1 MKKKAYAKI
10 NLVLDV
16 AGKRSDGYHNVDM
29 IMQTIGLCDILY
41 VDKAFGSIEIS
52 GTGTIPYD
60 KTNLAYRA
68 AKLFFDVTGKKAG
81 AKIYIEKNIPVCAG
95 MAGGSSDAAAVL
107 TALNSIY
114 GKPLG
119 TKRLMRIS
127 SVLGADVPYCIKGGT
142 ARAQGIGEIITPIQS
157 LKRTNVVVVKPPV
170 NISTP
175 WAYSS
180 LDTENLCHPDA
191 AKAQT
196 AIEKGDNKELY
207 ALMGNSF
214 ENSVFKAYPEI
225 KDIKERLK
233 EMGADASLMSGSGS
247 AVFGLFENENSAKN
261 AYEYFKPKY
270 KETFLT
276 HTTE

>member
-41 VDKAFGSIEIS
+41 VEKAFGSIEIS

-68 AKLFFDVTGKKAG
+68 AKLFFDVTGKKGG

-157 LKRTNVVVVKPPV
+157 LKKINVVVIKPPI

-180 LDTENLCHPDA
+180 LDTENLCHPDT